1 MMGSFSKYPACVAA
15 QQAGT
20 SLDSVNVAVHASMN
34 EATINESA
42 AIRLAFGVGLWSALV
57 IHICGVELY
66 VCFTFTAANFS
77 KCVDKRLLDS
87 FDREAKSTSR
97 GIYPY
102 KSKSHS

>member
-66 VCFTFTAANFS
+66 VCFIFTAVNFLPV
-77 KCVDKRLLDS
+77 C
-87 FDREAKSTSR
+87 
-97 GIYPY
+97 
-102 KSKSHS
+102 